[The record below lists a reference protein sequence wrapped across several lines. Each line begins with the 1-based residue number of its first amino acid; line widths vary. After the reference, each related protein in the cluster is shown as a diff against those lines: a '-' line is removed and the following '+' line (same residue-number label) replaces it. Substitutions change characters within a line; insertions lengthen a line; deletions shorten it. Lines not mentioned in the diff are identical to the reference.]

1 MSLYFNLKK
10 AHISYFSS
18 IPLIHIL
25 TILILCLFV
34 KAILWIRMWNT
45 SFKTHTWEDIA
56 EMPRWEVPTCQPLYV
71 FVGLVQPMA
80 KAPALPITLIW
91 GYFPTPKSSFPLTH
105 SRCHG
110 QPMRLCHHWS
120 HSGFWE
126 GPPLRQAAQTCVHF
140 QVGHFHTGLSNW
152 RKGSVAPPTGPH
164 LGKSIT
170 IINKQ
175 HSLPPEPGG
184 DGSRPSAPRCL
195 NPLNL
200 PPEGTTLARRKLRLS
215 EATFPR
221 TDPKAAHLDLLSNKP
236 SSWLNLA
243 QKEGRTSRGRQEGL
257 RKRQVTFLPEGG
269 GQETGQGQV
278 TEIPVLP
285 RLLLLPVSAF

>member
-1 MSLYFNLKK
+1 
-10 AHISYFSS
+10 
-18 IPLIHIL
+18 
-25 TILILCLFV
+25 
-34 KAILWIRMWNT
+34 
-45 SFKTHTWEDIA
+45 
-56 EMPRWEVPTCQPLYV
+56 MPRWEVPTCQPLYV

-175 HSLPPEPGG
+175 HSLPAWTRLGRLKAFCTSLPKSSQPSPRRHYVSKEETEALRGYLSQDWSKGCP
-184 DGSRPSAPRCL
+184 SRPS
-195 NPLNL
+195 
-200 PPEGTTLARRKLRLS
+200 K
-215 EATFPR
+215 
-221 TDPKAAHLDLLSNKP
+221 
-236 SSWLNLA
+236 
-243 QKEGRTSRGRQEGL
+243 Q
-257 RKRQVTFLPEGG
+257 
-269 GQETGQGQV
+269 
-278 TEIPVLP
+278 
-285 RLLLLPVSAF
+285 